1 MIVNFRVTQVES
13 KIYVDPEEVKRQ
25 KNVNINYDINLKNT
39 AIVSKP
45 TPFGEKTILR
55 VEYAFSINYLSP
67 NVGHIRFEGY
77 SDYYSDEDDLNQ
89 IKSDWDAGKAPSNV
103 QNQIANTMV
112 SNLAPLAITLSSKL
126 GLPPAMPLPAI
137 NFQQKKAGKPETV
150 ETMYHG

>member
-39 AIVSKP
+39 AIVPKQ

-89 IKSDWDAGKAPSNV
+89 IKSDWDAGKAPSKV

-112 SNLAPLAITLSSKL
+112 SNL
-126 GLPPAMPLPAI
+126 
-137 NFQQKKAGKPETV
+137 PEKV

>member
-1 MIVNFRVTQVES
+1 MIVNFRVTLVES
-13 KIYVDPEEVKRQ
+13 KIYVDPEEVRKQ

-39 AIVSKP
+39 VIVPKQ

-77 SDYYSDEDDLNQ
+77 SDYYSDEDDLNK

-112 SNLAPLAITLSSKL
+112 SNLAPLAVTLSSKL

-137 NFQQKKAGKPETV
+137 NFQQKQAGKPEKV

>member
-1 MIVNFRVTQVES
+1 MIVNFRVTLVES
-13 KIYVDPEEVKRQ
+13 KIYVDPEEVRKQ

-39 AIVSKP
+39 AIVPKH

-89 IKSDWDAGKAPSNV
+89 IKSDWDAGKAPSDV

-112 SNLAPLAITLSSKL
+112 SNLAPLAVTLSSKL

-137 NFQQKKAGKPETV
+137 NFQQKQAGKPEKV

>member
-13 KIYVDPEEVKRQ
+13 KIYVDPEEVRKQ

-39 AIVSKP
+39 TVVSKP

-89 IKSDWDAGKAPSNV
+89 IKIDWDAGKAPSKV

-137 NFQQKKAGKPETV
+137 NFQQKQAGKPEKV

>member
-1 MIVNFRVTQVES
+1 MIVNFRVTLVES
-13 KIYVDPEEVKRQ
+13 KIYVDPEEVRKQ

-39 AIVSKP
+39 AIVLKQ
-45 TPFGEKTILR
+45 TPFGEKKILR

-77 SDYYSDEDDLNQ
+77 SDYYSDEDDLNK
-89 IKSDWDAGKAPSNV
+89 IKSDWDAGKAPSNI

-112 SNLAPLAITLSSKL
+112 SNLAPLAVTLSSKL

-137 NFQQKKAGKPETV
+137 NFQQKQAGKPEKV

>member
-13 KIYVDPEEVKRQ
+13 KIYVDPEEVKKQ

-39 AIVSKP
+39 AVVPKQTS
-45 TPFGEKTILR
+45 FGEKTILR

-77 SDYYSDEDDLNQ
+77 SDYYSDEDDLIQ
-89 IKSDWDAGKAPSNV
+89 IKSDWDQGKAPSKV

-137 NFQQKKAGKPETV
+137 NFQQKKAGKPEKV

>member
-39 AIVSKP
+39 AIVPKQ

-55 VEYAFSINYLSP
+55 VEYAFS
-67 NVGHIRFEGY
+67 
-77 SDYYSDEDDLNQ
+77 YSDEDDLNQ

-112 SNLAPLAITLSSKL
+112 SNLAPLAVTLSSKL

-137 NFQQKKAGKPETV
+137 NFQQKQAGKPEKV